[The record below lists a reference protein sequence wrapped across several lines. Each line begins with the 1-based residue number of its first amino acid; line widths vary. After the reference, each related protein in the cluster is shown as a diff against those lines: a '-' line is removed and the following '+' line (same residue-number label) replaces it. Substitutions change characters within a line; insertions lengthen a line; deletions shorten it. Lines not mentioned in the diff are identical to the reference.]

1 VSSFAER
8 PRDGRIIAAKLS
20 RLLTKNENRDPPVMM
35 SKDGID
41 PYLAPPFSLGSR
53 LLRLTW
59 GIVYVCL
66 FRPSPRPFHA
76 LRRVLL
82 RLFGAQLGP
91 NAKIYPTAR
100 IWAPWKFVCDEAS
113 AIAEEAIIYN
123 PETLHMG
130 SHAVVSQQAY
140 ICGAT
145 HDYEDPAFPLRA
157 YPIRLG
163 AYSWVCARATAQPG
177 VNLGDGAVLALGSVA
192 TKDLAPSMVYGGV
205 PARRIKART
214 VIQPK

>member
-1 VSSFAER
+1 MEK
-8 PRDGRIIAAKLS
+8 D
-20 RLLTKNENRDPPVMM
+20 LLVTM
-35 SKDGID
+35 SKHGID
-41 PYLAPPFSLGSR
+41 PYLAPPFSLGNR

-59 GIVYVCL
+59 GIVYTCL
-66 FRPSPRPFHA
+66 FRPSPRPFYA
-76 LRRVLL
+76 WRRMLL

-100 IWAPWKFVCDEAS
+100 IWAPWKLICDEAA
-113 AIAEEAIIYN
+113 AIAEDAIIYN
-123 PETLHMG
+123 PATLHIG
-130 SHAVVSQQAY
+130 SHAIVSQQAY

-163 AYSWVCARATAQPG
+163 AYSWVCARATVQPG

-192 TKDLAPSMVYGGV
+192 TKDLTPWTVYGGV
-205 PARRIKART
+205 PAHRIKART
-214 VIQPK
+214 VTQPK